1 MNFDVM
7 AIIGAAIT
15 LERLVPAY
23 RRIAQA
29 IGAVMI
35 VAALV
40 LIGRTI
46 GGV

>member
-1 MNFDVM
+1 MNFGVM

-15 LERLVPAY
+15 LERLAPAP

-46 GGV
+46 AAV